1 MDLEL
6 FILATATCLTG
17 LMAGIFFTWTNAVK
31 PGISKLTDLE
41 YLRSFQ
47 SMNRVI
53 LNIPF
58 KVLFIGAILFT
69 AFLPLYYIKLFPST
83 IFWLSSSAF
92 LTYWMGVFAITV
104 LGNIPLNEILDKSF
118 LDEMSPNQLK
128 HLRKG
133 IEDKW
138 NKYNLIR
145 TVSSVSA
152 FVLLILSYLLESK

>member
-17 LMAGIFFTWTNAVK
+17 LMAGIFFNWTNAIK

-69 AFLPLYYIKLFPST
+69 AFLPLFYIKLFPSP

-92 LTYWMGVFAITV
+92 LIYWMGVFAITV

-118 LDEMSPNQLK
+118 LDEMNPNQLK

-133 IEDKW
+133 IEGKW